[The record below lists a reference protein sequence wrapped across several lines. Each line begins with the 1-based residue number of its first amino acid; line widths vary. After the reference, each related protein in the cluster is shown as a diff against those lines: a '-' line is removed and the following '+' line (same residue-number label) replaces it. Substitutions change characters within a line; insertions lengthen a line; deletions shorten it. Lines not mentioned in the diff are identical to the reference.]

1 MSTKVIHLNDVAH
14 TKAKDYCKA
23 NGLRMSEWVAGLI
36 HKAIDNLNSPE
47 PQPEVQ
53 TAPKKKPLVKL
64 EESSQ
69 TDDSGV
75 PVYSMPPFWAD
86 SKPPGDAEVAESD
99 GEES

>member
-14 TKAKDYCKA
+14 NRAKDYCKA
-23 NGLRMSEWVAGLI
+23 NGFRMSEWVAGLI
-36 HKAIDNLNSPE
+36 HQAMDNLDNPE

-64 EESSQ
+64 EENSQ

-75 PVYSMPPFWAD
+75 PIYSMPPFWAE
-86 SKPPGDAEVAESD
+86 PPASDEAEPESD
-99 GEES
+99 SEES